1 MYAGEGVCALEPNE
15 GIGEVRLVRAT
26 IRNIGVGGES
36 LKYILRVWPRVSEI
50 IIGRP
55 QSTSIEQL

>member
-36 LKYILRVWPRVSEI
+36 LKYILRVC
-50 IIGRP
+50 
-55 QSTSIEQL
+55 